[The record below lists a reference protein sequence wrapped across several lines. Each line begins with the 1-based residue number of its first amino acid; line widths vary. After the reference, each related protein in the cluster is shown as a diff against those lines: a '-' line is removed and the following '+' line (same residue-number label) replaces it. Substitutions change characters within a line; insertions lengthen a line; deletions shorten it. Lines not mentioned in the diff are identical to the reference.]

1 MGYIRQL
8 RGETDGTE
16 LKKRSHILASVHK
29 CIMRH
34 VAKRR
39 FFYWDSNSFAPS
51 RLQTWLA
58 LFKLFMYK

>member
-51 RLQTWLA
+51 RLQT
-58 LFKLFMYK
+58 